1 VFEEPRKITQ
11 SQDFYTIYI
20 LVGLGFKLSFP
31 LAKQELY
38 CLSHTSSPFCSGYL
52 LGGCYFLLLQDIFE
66 LENKRVEQ
74 VLAGSGSWGE
84 EA

>member
-1 VFEEPRKITQ
+1 
-11 SQDFYTIYI
+11 
-20 LVGLGFKLSFP
+20 
-31 LAKQELY
+31 
-38 CLSHTSSPFCSGYL
+38 L